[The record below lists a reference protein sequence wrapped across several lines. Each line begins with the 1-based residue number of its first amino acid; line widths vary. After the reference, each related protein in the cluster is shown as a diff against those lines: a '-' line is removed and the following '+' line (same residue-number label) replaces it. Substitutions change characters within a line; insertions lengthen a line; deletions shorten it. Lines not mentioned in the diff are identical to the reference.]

1 MKKIK
6 SFISAA
12 TVAAAVIGAVPLAS
26 GAEEVDGLIYGT
38 MNIPYAD
45 FYRAELSGSANAY
58 EVDAVSSATTSKW
71 SKNGEGELF
80 EGTYNEANSDG
91 TGTILGVTYPVAIT
105 REALDVLG
113 ENNYGFTEITEI
125 PSAYKSVTVED
136 GKAVFSAVQDDT
148 PATASGASIKLSTNT
163 PWGDYLIDVENK
175 PEFGAIYGAL
185 LRTTDG
191 NAYAMCHESN
201 IWRGE
206 LAWSS
211 GIKTSEPH
219 GNTLPYEN
227 FTGLMGA
234 TISEVVFITSE
245 GYTTIETSTYVPVKF
260 AGEISVAESV
270 SGTGKTTF
278 VTSGFPDDYEKNYSI
293 ADNFTVTDSE
303 ISYTDALA
311 GAYTLTI
318 SDAGGKY
325 ADMTSDFVL
334 TTESMPAKYSDGSI
348 VKSDDSDETDF
359 ANYIKNISAV
369 SVNGTSYSSSGK
381 GSVRIIDENG
391 KINTEASSRKG
402 KVFDGNGTYHL
413 TVTAK
418 GYKNN
423 LEFDL
428 TIGGTETDTPATA
441 TTAPSV
447 DNDSTTTTTT
457 TAKAAAANSKTT
469 AAKKNNSS
477 GKSDKSDS
485 PKTGVA
491 GVAVPLTA
499 MTAAAAL
506 AFVSKNKNKF

>member
-1 MKKIK
+1 
-6 SFISAA
+6 
-12 TVAAAVIGAVPLAS
+12 
-26 GAEEVDGLIYGT
+26 
-38 MNIPYAD
+38 
-45 FYRAELSGSANAY
+45 
-58 EVDAVSSATTSKW
+58 
-71 SKNGEGELF
+71 
-80 EGTYNEANSDG
+80 
-91 TGTILGVTYPVAIT
+91 
-105 REALDVLG
+105 
-113 ENNYGFTEITEI
+113 
-125 PSAYKSVTVED
+125 
-136 GKAVFSAVQDDT
+136 
-148 PATASGASIKLSTNT
+148 
-163 PWGDYLIDVENK
+163 
-175 PEFGAIYGAL
+175 
-185 LRTTDG
+185 
-191 NAYAMCHESN
+191 
-201 IWRGE
+201 
-206 LAWSS
+206 
-211 GIKTSEPH
+211 
-219 GNTLPYEN
+219 
-227 FTGLMGA
+227 MGA